1 MAGSRAVQ
9 ENEVSKP
16 PSAEA
21 PSEPPLP
28 FFVQRTGPVVEDES
42 SGDEVCFND
51 GPLLAAPQRHI
62 DDVVSVAAVADRGA
76 LARAKM
82 QTLGCAKK
90 DRKASA
96 PDEDK
101 KGASKQ
107 ITSTQAVPRARPDRP
122 PEPAPEDVD
131 SESETGDDASDRRR
145 DWCTTTST
153 TWWAQFF
160 QMKRGFGLG
169 VASLKVSLARLD
181 LSDTDLPSLT
191 AALEKL
197 LQHLRDE
204 EAADSDQRHRAPV
217 RLLLELDLSDNGI
230 SDVGAVWLFSWLM
243 HRPGEVRCRV
253 LRMARNRLSD
263 TSLEWLS
270 ALVCQQHSAIEE
282 LHLAEN
288 AITATGAAYLLL
300 AFALHPFE
308 AYPFLDP
315 RGLFAPANVT
325 LDRNPIEEP
334 GLLARLRLRSNLRAA
349 CKDGNLRT
357 SNFNSTPHVQLG
369 AAFPDGANR
378 SSTVLPLALE
388 KVCAGGSWPSL
399 PQLPKPQV
407 KETSGDA
414 DEAFNR
420 HAPRGKTFR
429 RELLVDDEE
438 GAGLELET
446 VSDGLRI
453 CEIMEIPGQPG
464 LRLGDVIVAID
475 GLPLWWHACQRD
487 QVEIDE
493 DDDAPSARF
502 RARFRRGA
510 RLDILRSEA
519 TAATATRDSSANA
532 RSRKRFACPVC
543 WDTFDLWNDCLEH
556 LREFGHEPSVPT
568 TSKLEDASG
577 CLRRW
582 MATCMAAARG
592 ELPRPNQNQNGV
604 SAEKWMAVEEE
615 KAETLLLPA
624 SIGVLGERSRMVV
637 EALAEEASRFG
648 FEQGC
653 TVWTLPNGLRAQC
666 PGNEAAV
673 AAIAEQ
679 LLQIMHFY
687 LPDVDDKET
696 LGEEDEELAEWT
708 AWLEQM
714 LQQQAEET
722 RRPRS
727 QPITGPV
734 SSRFSVKAPAVAGPP
749 RLLLLCGLPGSGKS
763 SLARSFAASPQ
774 WCVVN
779 QDSLGSR
786 QACMKV
792 ARHALASDRN
802 VVIDRCNVTRGQR
815 AIWTLMA
822 SEFNLAAS
830 QVGCVWLDVN
840 AEECGQRVL
849 QRFGHRTLPPRN
861 ASLKVI
867 RGFARQW
874 QAPDVAE
881 GFGQLWR
888 VSSEAEQE
896 MFLADFG
903 LTRCELPTPKSPQIE
918 EVPQAEAPG
927 PKMSPAPATPEQKE
941 KALAVPPLTPPTPPT
956 PAPPVAPVPAPV
968 PARKEKVGSNK
979 ILPNGPPVGPQ
990 VTEEPPLEPG
1000 PSATWTCRCGEIN
1013 KRRRDVCNNCGAAQ
1027 PSPSPRSPRSPRKD
1041 VTVLDAKP
1049 VTAVPNGSD
1058 VPLPTTVVDL
1068 SAEAE
1073 PSSAV
1078 ASLSLGAPAPE
1089 EATTSGYLGTADF
1102 WRLPMSSFDDLSPP
1116 K

>member
-21 PSEPPLP
+21 PSAPPLP
-28 FFVQRTGPVVEDES
+28 FFVQRTGPAVVDEES
-42 SGDEVCFND
+42 SGDEVCYD
-51 GPLLAAPQRHI
+51 APLLAPRQSVDVI
-62 DDVVSVAAVADRGA
+62 DVADASAAVADRGA

-90 DRKASA
+90 DRKAS
-96 PDEDK
+96 DEDK
-101 KGASKQ
+101 KGAKQ
-107 ITSTQAVPRARPDRP
+107 ITSTAVPRDRPDRP
-122 PEPAPEDVD
+122 PPEDLD
-131 SESETGDDASDRRR
+131 SESERDDASEPSEPSERRPWSR
-145 DWCTTTST
+145 SST
-153 TWWAQFF
+153 RTWWAQFF
-160 QMKRGFGLG
+160 QMKHGFGLG

-204 EAADSDQRHRAPV
+204 EADSEQRHRAPV

-243 HRPGEVRCRV
+243 QRPGEVRCRV

-288 AITATGAAYLLL
+288 TITATGAAYLLL

-315 RGLFAPANVT
+315 KGLFAPANLT

-369 AAFPDGANR
+369 ATFPDGANR

-414 DEAFNR
+414 EAFNR
-420 HAPRGKTFR
+420 YAPRGKTFR

-510 RLDILRSEA
+510 RMDILRSEA
-519 TAATATRDSSANA
+519 PQPATATRDSVAA

-543 WDTFDLWNDCLEH
+543 WDTFDLWTDCLEH
-556 LREFGHEPSVPT
+556 LREFGHEPQVPT
-568 TSKLEDASG
+568 TSSKKLEDAAGS
-577 CLRRW
+577 LRRW

-592 ELPRPNQNQNGV
+592 ELPAKQKNGV

-653 TVWTLPNGLRAQC
+653 TVWTLPNGLWAQC
-666 PGNEAAV
+666 SGNEASV

-696 LGEEDEELAEWT
+696 LGEEDEELAEWR

-727 QPITGPV
+727 QPTTGPV
-734 SSRFSVKAPAVAGPP
+734 SSRFSAVQAPAGPP

-792 ARHALASDRN
+792 ARHALASDRS

-822 SEFNLAAS
+822 SEFHLAPS
-830 QVGCVWLDVN
+830 QVGCVWLDVS
-840 AEECGQRVL
+840 AEDCGQRVL

-874 QAPDVAE
+874 QAPDCAE

-888 VSSEAEQE
+888 LASEAEQE

-903 LTRCELPTPKSPQIE
+903 LTRCELPKSPNIAQL
-918 EVPQAEAPG
+918 PQAEAA
-927 PKMSPAPATPEQKE
+927 PKMSPAALPPEQKE
-941 KALAVPPLTPPTPPT
+941 KASAVPPTPPT
-956 PAPPVAPVPAPV
+956 PTPAPPAPTMPV

-979 ILPNGPPVGPQ
+979 ILPNGPAGPP
-990 VTEEPPLEPG
+990 VTEEPVPPV
-1000 PSATWTCRCGEIN
+1000 PA
-1013 KRRRDVCNNCGAAQ
+1013 V
-1027 PSPSPRSPRSPRKD
+1027 PRKD

-1049 VTAVPNGSD
+1049 VTPVPNGSD
-1058 VPLPTTVVDL
+1058 VPLPATVVD
-1068 SAEAE
+1068 SSVAE

-1078 ASLSLGAPAPE
+1078 APVSLATPMPAPE
-1089 EATTSGYLGTADF
+1089 HTTSGVGLGTADF
-1102 WRLPMSSFDDLSPP
+1102 WRLPMPEFDDLSPP

>member
-21 PSEPPLP
+21 PSAPPLP
-28 FFVQRTGPVVEDES
+28 FFVQRVPGAAVAEEDS
-42 SGDEVCFND
+42 SGDEVCYD
-51 GPLLAAPQRHI
+51 APLLAPRQS
-62 DDVVSVAAVADRGA
+62 DDVIAVAAADRGDRGA

-96 PDEDK
+96 PEDK
-101 KGASKQ
+101 KGRSMQ
-107 ITSTQAVPRARPDRP
+107 ITSTAAPRDRPDRP
-122 PEPAPEDVD
+122 PEPAPEDAD
-131 SESETGDDASDRRR
+131 SASTSDERSPSDRPPPS
-145 DWCTTTST
+145 TTSST

-160 QMKRGFGLG
+160 LMKHGFGLG

-197 LQHLRDE
+197 LQQLREE
-204 EAADSDQRHRAPV
+204 EADSEQRHRAPV
-217 RLLLELDLSDNGI
+217 RLLLELDLSDNDI
-230 SDVGAVWLFSWLM
+230 SDVGAVWLFGWLM
-243 HRPGEVRCRV
+243 QRPGEVRCRV
-253 LRMARNRLSD
+253 LRMARNRVSD

-357 SNFNSTPHVQLG
+357 SNFKSTPHVQLG

-378 SSTVLPLALE
+378 STTVLPLALE

-407 KETSGDA
+407 KDTSGHPETFDR
-414 DEAFNR
+414 D
-420 HAPRGKTFR
+420 APRGKTFR

-464 LRLGDVIVAID
+464 LRLGDIIVAID
-475 GLPLWWHACQRD
+475 GLPLWWHACQGD

-510 RLDILRSEA
+510 RLDILRNEA
-519 TAATATRDSSANA
+519 PSATATRDAVTA

-543 WDTFDLWNDCLEH
+543 WDSFDLWSDCLEH
-556 LREFGHEPSVPT
+556 LREFGHEPQVAP

-592 ELPRPNQNQNGV
+592 ELPRKNGV

-722 RRPRS
+722 RRPRN
-727 QPITGPV
+727 QPMTGPV
-734 SSRFSVKAPAVAGPP
+734 SSRFAVQAPSAPVAPAGGA

-763 SLARSFAASPQ
+763 TLARSFAASPQ

-792 ARHALASDRN
+792 ARHALASDRS

-822 SEFNLAAS
+822 SEFNLAVS
-830 QVGCVWLDVN
+830 QVGCVWLDVS
-840 AEECGQRVL
+840 AEDCGQRVL

-867 RGFARQW
+867 RSFARRW
-874 QAPDVAE
+874 QAPEVVE

-888 VSSEAEQE
+888 LASEQEKE
-896 MFLADFG
+896 MFLAEFG
-903 LTRCELPTPKSPQIE
+903 LTRCELRQSQ
-918 EVPQAEAPG
+918 VSQAEAQSAPQSS
-927 PKMSPAPATPEQKE
+927 PKMPVPTVPATSEQKE
-941 KALAVPPLTPPTPPT
+941 ALAVPPPTPTPK
-956 PAPPVAPVPAPV
+956 PAPPAPPPV

-979 ILPNGPPVGPQ
+979 IAPPKGPVTPPV
-990 VTEEPPLEPG
+990 EEPLPPEPLPPEPL
-1000 PSATWTCRCGEIN
+1000 PATWSCSCGEIN
-1013 KRRRDVCNNCGAAQ
+1013 KLRRDVCNNCGAAQ
-1027 PSPSPRSPRSPRKD
+1027 PRTD
-1041 VTVLDAKP
+1041 VTVRDAKP
-1049 VTAVPNGSD
+1049 ASVAAPNGAD
-1058 VPLPTTVVDL
+1058 VPLPAASAAAVDAEPV
-1068 SAEAE
+1068 AEA
-1073 PSSAV
+1073 SSA
-1078 ASLSLGAPAPE
+1078 APVAPE
-1089 EATTSGYLGTADF
+1089 SPSAPEVAPNSGSLGTADF
-1102 WRLPMSSFDDLSPP
+1102 WRLPMPEFDDLSPP